1 MSSTKERP
9 VFHIVENPTHYVDY
23 ESFKKDFLNPNIK
36 VRELREKYDLSPSDY
51 KEYRDRVLSE
61 TNLVRKPAYYGR
73 DITIQNEPYITRR
86 CDGYDV
92 VKYFD
97 RKYKFFGKYKDLG
110 TARLVRDKL
119 IECDWDEDVA
129 EELKKKYTFRRMS
142 PSMIKAKE
150 CFSEF
155 DDLYMNSNYL
165 IKEIMEIMG
174 ITNTVYVHLL
184 GMMREK
190 YGKLKRSGK

>member
-9 VFHIVENPTHYVDY
+9 VFHIVEGVKPDVDY
-23 ESFKKDFLNPNIK
+23 ESFKKDFLNPNQK
-36 VRELREKYDLSPSDY
+36 VDDIREKYNLSPSDY

-61 TNLVRKPAYYGR
+61 TNLVRKPAFYGR
-73 DITIQNEPYITRR
+73 DITIEDETYITRR
-86 CDGYDV
+86 YNGYDV
-92 VKYFD
+92 FKHIKG
-97 RKYKFFGKYKDLG
+97 KYKFFGKYKDLG

-119 IECDWDEDVA
+119 IESNWDEEVA
-129 EELKKKYTFRRMS
+129 EELKKKYLPKRVK

-155 DDLYMNSNYL
+155 DDLYMNSNHS

-174 ITNTVYVHLL
+174 ITNTVYIHLL
-184 GMMREK
+184 EMVRKK